1 MWFIDLLISNH
12 FRFPQISTYIFSA
25 SVFQNTIQLTLLQ
38 PRKDVFVGQESQMSF
53 CLSIILFYYK
63 IVSFFHNINYSMLL
77 QVMEFI
83 PPTRIS
89 STGST
94 HRKKSESF
102 LRSAEWKQGKDG
114 STTERL
120 LLYCLLYFQNNWP
133 QNRQTVFPNQQILLN
148 WFRLQ
153 WKCGLKPMTITK
165 VDREV

>member
-1 MWFIDLLISNH
+1 MMTSKSQSSCEKDQIIAWPIIHLFCPGHIVSLHNFMQIKCKLTSNLVLPAIQTIWQMRLI
-12 FRFPQISTYIFSA
+12 Q
-25 SVFQNTIQLTLLQ
+25 
-38 PRKDVFVGQESQMSF
+38 
-53 CLSIILFYYK
+53 SICR

-120 LLYCLLYFQNNWP
+120 LLYCLLYFQNN
-133 QNRQTVFPNQQILLN
+133 
-148 WFRLQ
+148 
-153 WKCGLKPMTITK
+153 
-165 VDREV
+165 